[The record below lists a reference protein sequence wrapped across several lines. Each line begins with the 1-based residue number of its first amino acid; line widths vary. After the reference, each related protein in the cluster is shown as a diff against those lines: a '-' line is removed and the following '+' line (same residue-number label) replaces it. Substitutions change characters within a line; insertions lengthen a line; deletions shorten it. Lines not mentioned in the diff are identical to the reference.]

1 MNGRSKEQKILFSG
15 DIIKICVI
23 TGVLWLAISIVLS
36 MVQGIS
42 QELIFAKGAGALSVG
57 LFCLTAYNLIQILRN
72 EHKFTRE
79 AIFMTMLCIT
89 YLALLI
95 LSVIML

>member
-1 MNGRSKEQKILFSG
+1 MNEGNKEQKILFSG
-15 DIIKICVI
+15 DIINICVI

-42 QELIFAKGAGALSVG
+42 QELTFARGAGALSVG
-57 LFCLTAYNLIQILRN
+57 LFCLTAYSLIQILRN
-72 EHKFTRE
+72 EHKFTKE
-79 AIFMTMLCIT
+79 AIFMTMLCIA
-89 YLALLI
+89 YLAVLI